1 MHPLTPFN
9 IFQELNPSTSKAGS
23 IKYVASQKKEEPTPG
38 IIKLKNAKPKYQI
51 TDISG
56 KLASKGNVTLE
67 VGWNVQPWVGPL
79 TWTMGQGQGF
89 GRWMGM
95 RGGRSKAFDMPAL
108 KGKGTSQETVVG
120 KGKPKPAEA
129 TPVL

>member
-1 MHPLTPFN
+1 M
-9 IFQELNPSTSKAGS
+9 
-23 IKYVASQKKEEPTPG
+23 ASQKKEEPTPG